1 VWATDTVEDV
11 AWRVNAATGRATR
24 TIPVGKRPSGIAI
37 GFGSVWVAN
46 RESGT
51 VSRIDPEAN
60 RVVATIHV
68 GRDVA
73 PIAVGDR
80 RVWLAIQGEVTP
92 H

>member
-1 VWATDTVEDV
+1 LGDRHVEDV
-11 AWRVNAATGRATR
+11 AWRVDAATGRATR
-24 TIPVGKRPSGIAI
+24 TILVGKRPSGIAV

-46 RESGT
+46 RDSGT
-51 VSRIDPEAN
+51 VSRIEPEAN
-60 RVVATIHV
+60 RVVATIRV

-80 RVWLAIQGEVTP
+80 RVWVAIQGDATP